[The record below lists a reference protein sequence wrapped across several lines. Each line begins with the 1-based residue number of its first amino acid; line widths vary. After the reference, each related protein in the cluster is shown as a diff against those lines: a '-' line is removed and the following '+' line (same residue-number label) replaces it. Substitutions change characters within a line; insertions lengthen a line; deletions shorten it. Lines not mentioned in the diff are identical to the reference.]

1 MSLVKCKE
9 CGQGVSTKAASCP
22 NCGAKAPKKT
32 SLFTWLVLI
41 LIIVG
46 VYGASQ
52 DTETTSSRTAR
63 NQNAK
68 TNSSALITQTTQK
81 PKWSQTTSTD
91 QMSGKKISF
100 THSPVTLPTKEMSFP
115 YGDVEAWLGIACDGK
130 NEWAYVGF
138 NSSPNLANTVT
149 EDGYS
154 IVQTRIKWDDTIQNI
169 KMSQDW
175 GASFIHFNNN
185 RSTIS
190 KIASSSTALLELKW
204 YGQQPSYFQFSLNGS
219 REALNGI
226 RNICSAN

>member
-32 SLFTWLVLI
+32 SLFTWLVLV
-41 LIIVG
+41 LIIAG

-52 DTETTSSRTAR
+52 DTETTNSHTTK
-63 NQNAK
+63 NLNAK
-68 TNSSALITQTTQK
+68 TNSSALIAQTTQK

-91 QMSGKKISF
+91 EMSGKKKSF
-100 THSPVTLPTKEMSFP
+100 AHSPLTLPEKEMSFP
-115 YGDVEAWLGIACDGK
+115 YGGVEAWLGIGCDGK

-138 NSSPNLANTVT
+138 SSSPNLANTDT

-154 IVQTRIKWDDTIQNI
+154 TVQTRIKWDDSIQNI

-175 GASFIHFNNN
+175 GASFIHFNND

-204 YGQQPSYFQFSLNGS
+204 HGQQPSFFKFNLNGS
-219 REALNGI
+219 RAALNGI
-226 RNICSAN
+226 RDRCSAN